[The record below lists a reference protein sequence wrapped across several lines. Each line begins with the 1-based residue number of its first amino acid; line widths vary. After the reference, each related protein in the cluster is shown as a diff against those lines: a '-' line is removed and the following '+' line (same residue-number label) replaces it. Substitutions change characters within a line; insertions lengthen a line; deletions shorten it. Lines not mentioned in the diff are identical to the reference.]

1 MTYKFSSDRP
11 IFLQIAEAIKA
22 DIVSGKIE
30 VGQRLKSVREFAVEF
45 NANPNTVQKA
55 LAELEDMGLIYTDRT
70 NGKFVADDRL
80 TIIKGKQKVI
90 NQKIGDF
97 FKEMQSL
104 GLSKSDIVQM
114 VEIEGAKK
122 WV

>member
-11 IFLQIAEAIKA
+11 IFLQIAEIIKA

-30 VGQRLKSVREFAVEF
+30 VGYKLKSVREFAAEF

-55 LAELEDMGLIYTDRT
+55 LAELEEMGLIYTDRT

-90 NQKIGDF
+90 NQKISDF

-104 GLSKSDIVQM
+104 GLSKTDIVQM

>member
-1 MTYKFSSDRP
+1 MSYKFSSDKP
-11 IFLQIAEAIKA
+11 IFLQIAEIIKA

-30 VGQRLKSVREFAVEF
+30 VGQKLKSVREFSAEF
-45 NANPNTVQKA
+45 KANPNTVQKA

-90 NQKIGDF
+90 NQKISDF
-97 FKEMQSL
+97 FNEMQSL
-104 GLSKSDIVQM
+104 GLSKTDIVQM

-122 WV
+122 

>member
-11 IFLQIAEAIKA
+11 IFLQIAEIIKA

-30 VGQRLKSVREFAVEF
+30 VGHKLKSVREFAAEF

-55 LAELEDMGLIYTDRT
+55 LAELEEMGLIYTDRT

-90 NQKIGDF
+90 NQKISDF

-104 GLSKSDIVQM
+104 GLSKTDIVQM

>member
-1 MTYKFSSDRP
+1 MAYKFSSDRP
-11 IFLQIAEAIKA
+11 IFLQIAEIIKA

-30 VGQRLKSVREFAVEF
+30 VGQKLKSVREFAAEF
-45 NANPNTVQKA
+45 SANPNTVQKA

-80 TIIKGKQKVI
+80 TILKGKQKVI
-90 NQKIGDF
+90 NQKIEDF